1 MFLIGSNYTN
11 ASSVVLFL
19 VFWDLKSSVFDVATT
34 GARVGKCH
42 LDDDDGGGGGDDSAV
57 LNP

>member
-1 MFLIGSNYTN
+1 MFLIGSNYKCIFC
-11 ASSVVLFL
+11 SLFL
-19 VFWDLKSSVFDVATT
+19 VFWDLKSSVFDVAT

-42 LDDDDGGGGGDDSAV
+42 LDDDDRGGGGDDSAV

>member
-19 VFWDLKSSVFDVATT
+19 VFWDLKSSVFDVAT